1 MTFAIQFKEDAIRSI
16 QRDYIQVKCNPLQL
30 MLIKKISEAICEQI
44 DIPILA
50 IRAATW
56 YALKEWQLKYNKSIS
71 ELNSSDIKS
80 KIIAGKDIFDIGKNI
95 LKQFL
100 KEPKNENEIKL
111 DIVYEKAFKI
121 YLEIINRMN
130 G

>member
-30 MLIKKISEAICEQI
+30 MLIKKISEAICEHI

-56 YALKEWQLKYNKSIS
+56 YALKEWQLKYNKTIS

-80 KIIAGKDIFDIGKNI
+80 KIIAGKEIFDIEKHT

-100 KEPKNENEIKL
+100 KEPKIENEMKL

>member
-1 MTFAIQFKEDAIRSI
+1 LTFAIQFKEDAIRSI

-30 MLIKKISEAICEQI
+30 LLIKKISKAICEQI
-44 DIPILA
+44 DVPILV

-56 YALKEWQLKYNKSIS
+56 YALKEWQLKYNKTIS

-80 KIIAGKDIFDIGKNI
+80 KIIAGKEIFDIEKHT

-100 KEPKNENEIKL
+100 KEPKIENEMKL

-121 YLEIINRMN
+121 YLKIINQMN
-130 G
+130 D

>member
-1 MTFAIQFKEDAIRSI
+1 MTFAIQFQEDAIRSI
-16 QRDYIQVKCNPLQL
+16 QRDYIQDKCNPLQL

-80 KIIAGKDIFDIGKNI
+80 KIINGKEIFDIGKNT

-100 KEPKNENEIKL
+100 KEPKNENEMKL

-121 YLEIINRMN
+121 YLKIINRMN

>member
-1 MTFAIQFKEDAIRSI
+1 MTAIFIRKLFSCD
-16 QRDYIQVKCNPLQL
+16 RKTKCSKVNSG
-30 MLIKKISEAICEQI
+30 LINLPKVAKDEIADVLAGI
-44 DIPILA
+44 DVPILV

-56 YALKEWQLKYNKSIS
+56 YALKEWQLKYNKTIS

-80 KIIAGKDIFDIGKNI
+80 KIIAGKEIFDIEKHT

-100 KEPKNENEIKL
+100 KEPKIENEMKL

-121 YLEIINRMN
+121 YLKIINQMN
-130 G
+130 D

>member
-30 MLIKKISEAICEQI
+30 MLIKKISKAICEQI

-56 YALKEWQLKYNKSIS
+56 YALKEWQLKYNITIS

-80 KIIAGKDIFDIGKNI
+80 KIIAGKEIFDIGKNA

-100 KEPKNENEIKL
+100 KEPRNENEMIL
-111 DIVYEKAFKI
+111 DIVYEKAFKV